1 MRAMLVFLLLLPS
14 VALADYK
21 SDYKKAVEAA
31 ERQDWA
37 TVDSLLRRALTEKP
51 DPDPKTRIRFYGQR
65 FEPYLP
71 QFYLGLSAFSRNDC
85 QAATELLSDPR
96 IVAAARGMRE
106 ESRRLMMLRTC
117 KVRLAKANPQPL
129 PTTPTAQPAP
139 ATVADR
145 PPLPPS
151 NPLPSSP
158 VTAPP
163 RPTGP
168 SPAPTGRVA
177 FDAAKAGALDSRIE
191 RIDNQLL
198 AATPKLADPAIASS
212 RSSWL
217 RQRDSLKAELS
228 TLSAR
233 AANVR
238 RARDGDALVGLEREL
253 ASLDA
258 RAGKYAADLTDAVSR
273 GSRVALADARS
284 ELQRGVD
291 AAARVLAAD
300 KNGSS
305 NEAQRLRKALEQARS
320 QLSGND
326 AAGLQS
332 ASAALDAAMR
342 QLETGQARSALA
354 GQVRARLGPL
364 AGAFL
369 GGKYA
374 EVARWD
380 GESELVAVPAA
391 HAEALLMRAAAR
403 FELYVLGGERD
414 AGQFEGVRADVR
426 AARRVSSGLKP
437 SERAYS
443 PRFRALFASTR

>member
-1 MRAMLVFLLLLPS
+1 MRALLIFLLLPT

-117 KVRLAKANPQPL
+117 KVRLAKANPQPS

-139 ATVADR
+139 AKVADR
-145 PPLPPS
+145 SALPPS
-151 NPLPSSP
+151 NP
-158 VTAPP
+158 VTASS
-163 RPTGP
+163 RPAEP
-168 SPAPTGRVA
+168 SPASTGRVS
-177 FDAAKAGALDSRIE
+177 FDSAKAGALDSRIE
-191 RIDNQLL
+191 RIDNKLET
-198 AATPKLADPAIASS
+198 AAPKLADPAIASS
-212 RSSWL
+212 RSSWQ
-217 RQRDSLKAELS
+217 RQRDSLKAEVT
-228 TLSAR
+228 TLSVR
-233 AANVR
+233 AASVR

-253 ASLDA
+253 ASLEG
-258 RAGKYAADLTDAVSR
+258 RAAKYSADLADAVSR
-273 GSRVALADARS
+273 GRGVALADARS
-284 ELQRGVD
+284 ELQRGVES
-291 AAARVLAAD
+291 AGRVLSAD

-305 NEAQRLRKALEQARS
+305 DEAQRLRKALEQARA

-326 AAGLQS
+326 AGGLQS

-354 GQVRARLGPL
+354 GQIRSRLGPL

-369 GGKYA
+369 GGNYA
-374 EVARWD
+374 QVADWD

-391 HAEALLMRAAAR
+391 HAEALMLRAAAR

-414 AGQFEGVRADVR
+414 AAQLERVRADLR
-426 AARRVSSGLKP
+426 AARRVSSGLRP
-437 SERAYS
+437 SEKAYS